1 MEARPGTPRQP
12 SAVRVDLL
20 LDPFGARWSDLRDAA
35 SVAVESGF
43 GGIWTYDHVDGH
55 VYDAPD
61 VLECWTIL
69 SALAA
74 VVPQAVLGPLVVNV
88 ANRHPGVLAT
98 MAATLQEVSGGRLL
112 LGLGA
117 GAARD
122 TSYAREQEAIG
133 LSVLSA
139 AERRAQLTSCVAELR
154 RLWRTPGFLRP
165 DPEPPVVIAAFGPKM
180 AELAG
185 RVGDGI
191 NTRATHPQL
200 PELLA
205 IARTAHGGAGGD
217 PDRFLVTLFGEFDER
232 WLPLESP
239 ARAEL
244 AALGVDRLI
253 LAVGP
258 PFDRSRI
265 AAAGRLL
272 PV

>member
-1 MEARPGTPRQP
+1 MPASLSTVHGP
-12 SAVRVDLL
+12 SDVRVDLL
-20 LDPFGARWSDLRDAA
+20 LDSFGARWNDLRDAA
-35 SVAVESGF
+35 RAAVDAGF
-43 GGIWTYDHVDGH
+43 AGIWTYDHVDGG
-55 VYDAPD
+55 VYGAAD
-61 VLECWTIL
+61 VLECWTVL

-74 VVPQAVLGPLVVNV
+74 AVPDGMLGPLVLNV

-98 MAATLQEVSGGRLL
+98 MSATLQDVSGGRLL

-122 TSYAREQEAIG
+122 TRYAAEQQAIG
-133 LSVLSA
+133 LPVLEA
-139 AERRAQLTSCVAELR
+139 ADRRARVELCVAELR

-165 DPEPPVVIAAFGPKM
+165 DPQPPLVIAAFGAKM

-191 NTRATHPQL
+191 NTRASHPQL

-205 IARTAHGGAGGD
+205 IARSAHRDAGGD
-217 PDRFLVTLFGEFDER
+217 PDRFLVTVFGDFDEG

-239 ARAEL
+239 TRAEL
-244 AALGVDRLI
+244 ARLGVHRLVLALG
-253 LAVGP
+253 A

-265 AAAGRLL
+265 AAGGLL
-272 PV
+272 LSG